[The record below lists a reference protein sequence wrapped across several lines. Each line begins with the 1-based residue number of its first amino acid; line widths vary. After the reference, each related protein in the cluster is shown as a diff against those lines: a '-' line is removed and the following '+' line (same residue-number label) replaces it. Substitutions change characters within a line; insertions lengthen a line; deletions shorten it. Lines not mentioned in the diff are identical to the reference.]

1 MPKNI
6 SVSKP
11 VQRSLGYI
19 IFVSIAAAF
28 GGVLYGYDSAVI
40 SGAIGPLTSYFRL
53 STLIEGLV
61 VSSIL
66 IGGTIGVGFAG
77 VISDR
82 FGRKRVL
89 SASALIFLVSAILQS
104 TAPTVLVLIAARIFG
119 GLGIGMASMLS
130 VTYIS
135 ETAPTNIR
143 GRLGAVYQLANAVGI
158 VSVYFVNAMV
168 LSGHTSDWG
177 VNLGWRVILGLAAV
191 PAAIYFLILL
201 PLPESPRWLI
211 YHQQGTRAIKT
222 LSLLNGETEG
232 HAEYDRITTAATAA
246 QANATGTHETFGNS
260 AYIRKVTRIGIIL
273 AVLQQAVG
281 INVIIY
287 YAPMVF
293 KAAGAPGNMQTL
305 TNSMIGI
312 AAFFGVLVSMWLVD
326 KTGRKSLL
334 LWGNAGMAIVQLVV
348 GIILANKINLGMFT
362 PFLITL
368 FLFLFNISMGPVVW
382 ILLGEIFPND
392 YRGKGMS
399 ICTVCMWIANWAVSE
414 VFPTLLAKLGIGVT
428 FGFFGVMC
436 VVSLIFVWRA
446 LPETKNRSLEEMRTV
461 FAHK

>member
-40 SGAIGPLTSYFRL
+40 SGAIGPLTNYFHL
-53 STLIEGLV
+53 STLVEGLV

-66 IGGTIGVGFAG
+66 IGGTLGVGFAG
-77 VISDR
+77 VISDH

-89 SASALIFLVSAILQS
+89 SASALIFLISAILQS
-104 TAPTVLVLIAARIFG
+104 TAPSVAVLIVARIFG

-211 YHQQGTRAIKT
+211 YHEQGERAIKT
-222 LSLLNGETEG
+222 LYLLNGETEG
-232 HAEYDRITTAATAA
+232 HAEYDRIMTAATDA
-246 QANATGTHETFGNS
+246 QTHTSGTHETFKNS
-260 AYIRKVTRIGIIL
+260 AYIRKVSRIGIIWPSCNKRSEL
-273 AVLQQAVG
+273 
-281 INVIIY
+281 
-287 YAPMVF
+287 M
-293 KAAGAPGNMQTL
+293 
-305 TNSMIGI
+305 
-312 AAFFGVLVSMWLVD
+312 
-326 KTGRKSLL
+326 SL
-334 LWGNAGMAIVQLVV
+334 
-348 GIILANKINLGMFT
+348 F
-362 PFLITL
+362 ITRRWSL
-368 FLFLFNISMGPVVW
+368 KRPV
-382 ILLGEIFPND
+382 
-392 YRGKGMS
+392 
-399 ICTVCMWIANWAVSE
+399 
-414 VFPTLLAKLGIGVT
+414 
-428 FGFFGVMC
+428 
-436 VVSLIFVWRA
+436 
-446 LPETKNRSLEEMRTV
+446 LPEICKL
-461 FAHK
+461 